1 MTNPAAPPVTTGIRL
16 PAVPEACVTNPHG
29 LRPAMRGL
37 AHGLLAAIALVAA
50 VPPPALAQEPVELDG
65 LVVTAHRRAAPAW
78 TVAAHATVIEGAE
91 LRRAGIEYVADAL
104 RRVPGVAV
112 IRNGSFGAVTSVF
125 LRGGESDY
133 VQVLVDGVP
142 VNEPGGAF
150 DIGSLTT
157 DNIERIE
164 IVRGPASALYG
175 SDAVSGVI
183 QIFTRRGSGPASGT
197 VSFAAGSFSTR
208 RMRATLSG
216 GGDILSYAFSLGRND
231 TDGILEYNNSHGQS
245 TFTGR
250 VQGQLGP
257 RADATL
263 AVRYEDRRFH
273 FPTDGSGELTDRNA
287 YTYGDALT
295 LSLDAGRRWTDA
307 FETRFTFNVN
317 ETDRG
322 SDDAPD
328 GPADT
333 LGFFGYASL
342 NDIRRTGTG
351 ARAIWRASAGTI
363 LAAGYELERQSVRAF
378 SRSLSQYG
386 PGASNSE
393 NDRRNHASYTQFS
406 WQRGGVA
413 LNGGI
418 RAESNERFGTAAT
431 WKAGAV
437 WRSPSQR
444 TRLRAAAGTGIKEP
458 TFFETYATGF
468 TTGNPDLEPEHSTS
482 FEAGVD
488 QKLGGGARLSLTGF
502 SQSYRD
508 LIQYTSSP
516 PTERGPNYHN
526 VAKAR
531 SRGMEAE
538 AVVDA
543 GPVQLTATYAWL
555 ETEVQDAGFQEGP
568 GATFVAGEPLLR
580 RPEHTAG
587 AATFVRIGEAA
598 GLELGLRHTGERL
611 DRDFATF
618 PATPVML
625 PAYTVVDLAAEFQVA
640 AARAGRPGLTL
651 TLRAENL
658 TGTKYEEAWGFAA
671 PGRGVY
677 VGGRVAVGGGGEG

>member
-1 MTNPAAPPVTTGIRL
+1 MTHRATPPVTVGIRL
-16 PAVPEACVTNPHG
+16 PAV
-29 LRPAMRGL
+29 
-37 AHGLLAAIALVAA
+37 LAAIALVAL
-50 VPPPALAQEPVELDG
+50 VPPPTLAQDPVELEG
-65 LVVTAHRRAAPAW
+65 LFVTAHRRAAPAW
-78 TVAAHATVIEGAE
+78 TVAAHATVIEGVA

-104 RRVPGVAV
+104 RRVAGMAV

-133 VQVLVDGVP
+133 VQVLVDGVS

-175 SDAVSGVI
+175 SDAVSGVV
-183 QIFTRRGSGPASGT
+183 QIFTRRGSGPAGGT
-197 VSFAAGSFSTR
+197 VSFAAGSFATR
-208 RMRATLSG
+208 RLQAILSG
-216 GGDILSYAFSLGRND
+216 GSDVLSYAFSLGRND
-231 TDGILEYNNSHGQS
+231 TDGILEYNNSHRQT

-250 VQGQLGP
+250 VQGQMGP
-257 RADATL
+257 RGDATL
-263 AVRYEDRRFH
+263 SVRYDDRRFH
-273 FPTDGSGELTDRNA
+273 FPTDGSGALADRNA

-307 FETRFTFNVN
+307 FETRLTFDVN

-333 LGFFGYASL
+333 LGFFGYTSL
-342 NDIRRTGTG
+342 NDIQRTGTG
-351 ARAIWRASAGTI
+351 ARAIWRASAGTVV
-363 LAAGYELERQSVRAF
+363 AAGYELERQSVRAL
-378 SRSLSQYG
+378 SRSFSQYG
-386 PGASNSE
+386 PSASNSD
-393 NDRRNHASYTQFS
+393 NDRRNHAAYTQLS

-431 WKAGAV
+431 WNAGAV
-437 WRSPSQR
+437 WSSPSER

-458 TFFETYATGF
+458 TFLETYAAGF
-468 TTGNPDLEPEHSTS
+468 TTGNPDLEPEHSIS
-482 FEAGVD
+482 VEAGVD
-488 QKLGGGARLSLTGF
+488 HELRGGARFSLTGF

-508 LIQYTSSP
+508 LIQYTFSP
-516 PTERGPNYHN
+516 PTQGGPNYHN

-531 SRGMEAE
+531 SRGLEAE
-538 AVVDA
+538 GVVDA
-543 GPVQLTATYAWL
+543 GPVRLTATYTRL
-555 ETEVQDAGFQEGP
+555 DTEVEDAGFQVGP

-580 RPEHTAG
+580 RPKHTAG
-587 AATFVRIGEAA
+587 AAAFVRIAA
-598 GLELGLRHTGERL
+598 AVGLEFALRHTGERS

-618 PATPVML
+618 PATPVTL
-625 PAYTVVDLAAEFQVA
+625 PAYTVVDLAAEFQMA

-651 TLRAENL
+651 TLRTENL
-658 TGTKYEEAWGFAA
+658 TNVQYEDVWGFAA

-677 VGGRVAVGGGGEG
+677 VGGRVAVGGSGGG

>member
-1 MTNPAAPPVTTGIRL
+1 M
-16 PAVPEACVTNPHG
+16 
-29 LRPAMRGL
+29 
-37 AHGLLAAIALVAA
+37 
-50 VPPPALAQEPVELDG
+50 
-65 LVVTAHRRAAPAW
+65 
-78 TVAAHATVIEGAE
+78 
-91 LRRAGIEYVADAL
+91 
-104 RRVPGVAV
+104 AV

-133 VQVLVDGVP
+133 VQILVDGVA

-183 QIFTRRGSGPASGT
+183 QIFTRRGTGPARGT
-197 VSFAAGSFSTR
+197 VSLAAGSFATR
-208 RMRATLSG
+208 RMQATLSG

-231 TDGILEYNNSHGQS
+231 TDGILEYNNSHRQA

-263 AVRYEDRRFH
+263 GVRYDDRRFH
-273 FPTDGSGELTDRNA
+273 FPTDGSGALSDRNA

-295 LSLDAGRRWTDA
+295 LSLDVGRRWSDA
-307 FETRFTFNVN
+307 FETRLTFDVN

-328 GPADT
+328 DPADT
-333 LGFFGYASL
+333 LGFFGYTSL

-351 ARAIWRASAGTI
+351 ARAIWRSPAGTVV
-363 LAAGYELERQSVRAF
+363 AAGYELEQQSVRAF
-378 SRSLSQYG
+378 SGSFSQYG
-386 PGASNSE
+386 PSASNSE
-393 NDRRNHASYTQFS
+393 NDRRNHAAYTQLS
-406 WQRGGVA
+406 WRRDGVA
-413 LNGGI
+413 LTGGI

-437 WRSPSQR
+437 WRSPSER

-468 TTGNPDLEPEHSTS
+468 TRGNPDLMPERSTS

-488 QKLGGGARLSLTGF
+488 RELGGGARLSLTGF

-508 LIQYTSSP
+508 LIQYTFSP
-516 PTERGPNYHN
+516 PTQGGPNYHN

-538 AVVDA
+538 GVVEA

-555 ETEVQDAGFQEGP
+555 DTEVEDAGFDEGP

-580 RPEHTAG
+580 RPKHTAG
-587 AATFVRIGEAA
+587 AAAFVRIAAAA
-598 GLELGLRHTGERL
+598 GLELGLRHTGERS

-618 PATPVML
+618 PAEPVTL
-625 PAYTVVDLAAEFQVA
+625 PAYTVVDLAAEFRMA

-658 TGTKYEEAWGFAA
+658 TGAQYEEVWGFAA

-677 VGGRVAVGGGGEG
+677 VGGRVAVGGGGQE

>member
-1 MTNPAAPPVTTGIRL
+1 MTHRATPPVTAGIRL
-16 PAVPEACVTNPHG
+16 
-29 LRPAMRGL
+29 L
-37 AHGLLAAIALVAA
+37 AGLLAALAFTAA
-50 VPPPALAQEPVELDG
+50 SPPPALPQDPVELEG
-65 LVVTAHRRAAPAW
+65 LVVTADRRAVPAW
-78 TVAAHATVIEGAE
+78 TVAAHATVIEGVA

-104 RRVPGVAV
+104 RRVPGMAV

-133 VQVLVDGVP
+133 VQVLVDGVA

-183 QIFTRRGSGPASGT
+183 QIFTRRGAGPARST
-197 VSFAAGSFSTR
+197 VSLTAGSFATR
-208 RMRATLSG
+208 RMQATLSG
-216 GGDILSYAFSLGRND
+216 GSDILSYAFSLGRND
-231 TDGILEYNNSHGQS
+231 TDGILEYNNSHRQA

-263 AVRYEDRRFH
+263 GVRYDDRRFH
-273 FPTDGSGELTDRNA
+273 FPTDGSGALTDRNA

-307 FETRFTFNVN
+307 FETRFTFDVN

-333 LGFFGYASL
+333 LGFFGYTSL

-351 ARAIWRASAGTI
+351 ARAIWRSPAGTVV
-363 LAAGYELERQSVRAF
+363 AAGYELEQQSVRAF
-378 SRSLSQYG
+378 SRSFSQYG
-386 PGASNSE
+386 PSASNSE
-393 NDRRNHASYTQFS
+393 NDRRNHAAYTQLS
-406 WQRGGVA
+406 WQRDGVA
-413 LNGGI
+413 LNAGI

-437 WRSPSQR
+437 WRSPSER
-444 TRLRAAAGTGIKEP
+444 TRLRASAGTGIKEP

-468 TTGNPDLEPEHSTS
+468 TTGNPDLEPEHSNS

-488 QKLGGGARLSLTGF
+488 QELGGGARLSLTGF

-508 LIQYTSSP
+508 LIQYTFSP
-516 PTERGPNYHN
+516 PTEGAPNYHN

-531 SRGMEAE
+531 SRGLEAE
-538 AVVDA
+538 GVVDA
-543 GPVQLTATYAWL
+543 GLVRLTATYTWL
-555 ETEVQDAGFQEGP
+555 DSEVADAGFQEGP

-580 RPEHTAG
+580 RPKHTAG
-587 AATFVRIGEAA
+587 ATAFVRIGEAA
-598 GLELGLRHTGERL
+598 GLELGLRHTGERS

-618 PATPVML
+618 PATPVAL
-625 PAYTVVDLAAEFQVA
+625 AAYTVLDLAAEFEVA

-651 TLRAENL
+651 TVRAENL
-658 TGTKYEEAWGFAA
+658 TSAEYEEVWGFAA

-677 VGGRVAVGGGGEG
+677 VGGRVAVGGGGKG

>member
-1 MTNPAAPPVTTGIRL
+1 MTRRATPPFTAATR
-16 PAVPEACVTNPHG
+16 
-29 LRPAMRGL
+29 
-37 AHGLLAAIALVAA
+37 LLAVLAATALVAA
-50 VPPPALAQEPVELDG
+50 VPPRALGQDPVELEG
-65 LVVTAHRRAAPAW
+65 LVVTADRRAAPAW
-78 TVAAHATVIEGAE
+78 TVAAHATVIEGVA

-104 RRVPGVAV
+104 RRVPGLAV
-112 IRNGSFGAVTSVF
+112 IRNGSFGAVASVF

-150 DIGSLTT
+150 DMGSLTT

-183 QIFTRRGSGPASGT
+183 QIFTRRGAGPASGT
-197 VSFAAGSFSTR
+197 VSFAAGSFATR
-208 RMRATLSG
+208 RSQGTLAG
-216 GGDILSYAFSLGRND
+216 GSDVLSYAFSLGRND
-231 TDGILEYNNSHGQS
+231 TDGILEYNNSYRQT

-263 AVRYEDRRFH
+263 SVRYDDRRFH
-273 FPTDGSGELTDRNA
+273 FPTDGSGALADRNA

-307 FETRFTFNVN
+307 FETRFTFDIN

-328 GPADT
+328 DPADT

-351 ARAIWRASAGTI
+351 ARAVWRSPDGTVV
-363 LAAGYELERQSVRAF
+363 AAGYELEQQSVRAF
-378 SRSLSQYG
+378 SRSFSQYG
-386 PGASNSE
+386 PSASNSE
-393 NDRRNHASYTQFS
+393 NDRRNHAAYAQLS
-406 WQRGGVA
+406 WQRDGVA
-413 LNGGI
+413 LTGGI
-418 RAESNERFGTAAT
+418 RAESNERFGTVAT

-437 WRSPSQR
+437 WRSPSGR
-444 TRLRAAAGTGIKEP
+444 MRLRAAAGTGIKEP
-458 TFFETYATGF
+458 TFFETYASGF
-468 TTGNPDLEPEHSTS
+468 TRGNPELEPERSTS

-488 QKLGGGARLSLTGF
+488 QDLGGGARLSLTGF

-516 PTERGPNYHN
+516 PTQGGPNYHN

-531 SRGMEAE
+531 SRGVEAE
-538 AVVDA
+538 GVVDA
-543 GPVQLTATYAWL
+543 GPVRLTATYAWL
-555 ETEVQDAGFQEGP
+555 ATEVEDAGFDEGE

-580 RPEHTAG
+580 RPKHTAG
-587 AATFVRIGEAA
+587 AAAFVRIADAA
-598 GLELGLRHTGERL
+598 GLELGLRHTGERS

-618 PATPVML
+618 PAATPVTL
-625 PAYTVVDLAAEFQVA
+625 PAYTVVDLAAEIEVA
-640 AARAGRPGLTL
+640 RARAGRPGLEL
-651 TLRAENL
+651 TIRAENL
-658 TGTKYEEAWGFAA
+658 TGAEYEEVWGFAA

-677 VGGRVAVGGGGEG
+677 VGGRVAVGGGG